1 MTTSG
6 IGHSQVTTMEKESD
20 LIGVLKSDSPPGDKA
35 IACKRLAIYGSAEAA
50 PELAK
55 LLSNEQLASW
65 ARIALEAIPG
75 TKVDETLRKST
86 ESLQGRL
93 LVGTINSIG
102 VRRDANAV
110 ETMSALLKD
119 KDAEVASAAAVA
131 LGRIGNAAATKT
143 LRQSMASS
151 PEKVRSAVAEGCVLC
166 AERAMQLGDS
176 TLAASIYDDVRK
188 ADVPKQRIVE
198 ATRGAILARKNDG
211 IPLLVEN
218 LRSKERVLF
227 QIALATAREM
237 SGREVDGV
245 LATELALTS
254 PEKAALVIQAMAD
267 RKNTVALPA
276 IVDAAATG
284 PKLVRLSAL
293 NALGRVGDAT
303 CVASLLGIASE
314 SDTELSDAALA
325 ALADLPDST
334 INADIL
340 ARIPKAEGKVLA
352 ALIGALGQRRIEAT
366 QELVVALSNSDKTVR
381 VAALKSLGTTVPAAN
396 LDVLISQVVLPG
408 FAEDFEAAKK
418 ALKTA
423 AIRMPDREACSAQL
437 VQTMSTASLSSKS
450 ALLDILGAVGG
461 TKALE
466 AMNVAVK
473 SDEPRLRDAGSRLLG
488 EWMTNDAAPVLL
500 DSLKNGPS
508 DMFQGRLFKGYLR
521 MAKQFAKS
529 PSERVVMCKNAFD
542 VARQPSEQKLVLELI
557 KLFPD
562 VDMLKIAIQATKVA
576 ELKEDAIQTA
586 QTIAQKIKGKTEEV
600 QKLLTE
606 AGIAENKP

>member
-1 MTTSG
+1 MCQRLKTRIAYLSTCLIIALTTSG

-86 ESLQGRL
+86 ESLHGRL
-93 LVGTINSIG
+93 LVGAINSIG
-102 VRRDANAV
+102 VRRDASAV
-110 ETMSALLKD
+110 DSMSTLLKD

-131 LGRIGNAAATKT
+131 LGRIGNDAATKT
-143 LRQSMASS
+143 LRKSIASS

-166 AERAMQLGDS
+166 AERAMHLGDS

-325 ALADLPDST
+325 ALADLPDSS

-340 ARIPKAEGKVLA
+340 ARIPKAEGKILA
-352 ALIGALGQRRIEAT
+352 VLIGALGQRRIEAT
-366 QELVVALSNSDKTVR
+366 QELVVALSNADKSVR
-381 VAALKSLGTTVPAAN
+381 AAALKSRNDCSSCKSRCVDFT
-396 LDVLISQVVLPG
+396 SS
-408 FAEDFEAAKK
+408 FARFCRG
-418 ALKTA
+418 L
-423 AIRMPDREACSAQL
+423 
-437 VQTMSTASLSSKS
+437 
-450 ALLDILGAVGG
+450 
-461 TKALE
+461 
-466 AMNVAVK
+466 
-473 SDEPRLRDAGSRLLG
+473 
-488 EWMTNDAAPVLL
+488 
-500 DSLKNGPS
+500 
-508 DMFQGRLFKGYLR
+508 
-521 MAKQFAKS
+521 
-529 PSERVVMCKNAFD
+529 
-542 VARQPSEQKLVLELI
+542 
-557 KLFPD
+557 
-562 VDMLKIAIQATKVA
+562 
-576 ELKEDAIQTA
+576 
-586 QTIAQKIKGKTEEV
+586 
-600 QKLLTE
+600 
-606 AGIAENKP
+606 